1 MTIKPGLDI
10 ANFDTSVRPQDD
22 LFRHTNGKW
31 IDEVEIPA
39 DQAIYGS
46 FMILRDL
53 SEERVR
59 EILEDAAK
67 NPKPGVSQKIGDMY
81 GSFLNEERA
90 NEYGKAPIADDLV
103 RIEKLSSVAEL
114 NKLLGEISVQGIDGF
129 FGMYFN
135 ETTME
140 VSKVPPPL

>member
-10 ANFDTSVRPQDD
+10 ANFDASVRPQDD

-31 IDEVEIPA
+31 LKEVEIPA

-103 RIEKLSSVAEL
+103 RIEKLS
-114 NKLLGEISVQGIDGF
+114 
-129 FGMYFN
+129 
-135 ETTME
+135 
-140 VSKVPPPL
+140 

>member
-10 ANFDTSVRPQDD
+10 ASFDTSVRPQDD

-81 GSFLNEERA
+81 GSFLNEARA
-90 NEYGKAPIADDLV
+90 NEYGKA
-103 RIEKLSSVAEL
+103 RSCSHRKT
-114 NKLLGEISVQGIDGF
+114 F
-129 FGMYFN
+129 FGC
-135 ETTME
+135 
-140 VSKVPPPL
+140 

>member
-10 ANFDTSVRPQDD
+10 ANFDTKVRPQDD

-31 IDEVEIPA
+31 LDEVEIPS
-39 DQAIYGS
+39 DQATYGS

-67 NPKPGVSQKIGDMY
+67 NPKPGVLKRGTC
-81 GSFLNEERA
+81 
-90 NEYGKAPIADDLV
+90 K
-103 RIEKLSSVAEL
+103 RIW
-114 NKLLGEISVQGIDGF
+114 QGTDRR
-129 FGMYFN
+129 
-135 ETTME
+135 
-140 VSKVPPPL
+140 

>member
-10 ANFDTSVRPQDD
+10 ASFDTSVRPQDD

-59 EILEDAAK
+59 VQVGLPMTQLLRQRTFSNLRPRSRSTTGASLRLAM
-67 NPKPGVSQKIGDMY
+67 QK
-81 GSFLNEERA
+81 R
-90 NEYGKAPIADDLV
+90 P
-103 RIEKLSSVAEL
+103 
-114 NKLLGEISVQGIDGF
+114 
-129 FGMYFN
+129 
-135 ETTME
+135 TT
-140 VSKVPPPL
+140 